1 MSTQEFERLDM
12 ATQLRDFGR
21 VLREQWWLIALCVLL
36 AAAAAVAYAETRPR
50 DYQATARLLLQQ
62 DNPAATLTGAG
73 SPFVDPVRQAATD
86 QQLATSGAVASRVAS
101 HLHLRPRRAAQVFSG
116 IEASVGADSN
126 VLTIT
131 DTNRN
136 PKLAARVANGF
147 AREYIAFRQEAS
159 HKRLTAALHALEH
172 KVSSAPRA
180 ERPALRLQLA
190 KGRLAVAGNGPDAQ
204 IVQRAFPPTSTI
216 GPRIS
221 HKLGIGVLFGVLLG
235 LGLALL
241 RDRLDPRVRR
251 IGEVKRIFPGL
262 PLLATIPRP
271 RGGKRGATMT
281 VEGFRRLQSNMDLR
295 CPNGRPRSMLITSA
309 GSRDGK
315 STTVLNLGLAMNE
328 QRHSAVVLEADMR
341 RPSLSS
347 SLGVNKNGGL
357 SKVLLGK
364 GNLDDALA
372 YASLSP
378 GSKRKGP
385 AVALAGKLAIVPAGS
400 SPAKPRSLL
409 SGDAIDSM
417 LESASFAGDTI
428 LIDGP
433 PLGLFTDML
442 PLAKRV
448 DGVIVAVRLYHTRK
462 DELERF
468 AEQLVDSEVQPVGI
482 VVLGSSGDPSAYE
495 GY

>member
-1 MSTQEFERLDM
+1 MATQELERLDV

-21 VLREQWWLIALCVLL
+21 VLREQWWLIAICVIL
-36 AAAAAVAYAETRPR
+36 AAVAAVVYAETRPR
-50 DYQATARLLLQQ
+50 DYEATARLLLQQ
-62 DNPAATLTGAG
+62 DNPAAALSGTAG
-73 SPFVDPVRQAATD
+73 SFVDPVRQAATD
-86 QQLATSGAVASRVAS
+86 QQLATSGAVAARVA
-101 HLHLRPRRAAQVFSG
+101 HRLHLGARAGVAFSG
-116 IEASVGADSN
+116 VRAGVAPDSN

-131 DTNRN
+131 DAARN

-147 AREYIAFRQEAS
+147 AEGYIAFRRQAS
-159 HKRLTAALHALEH
+159 QSRLTKALHALES

-180 ERPALRLQLA
+180 DRPALRAQLA
-190 KGRLAVAGNGPDAQ
+190 RARLAVAANGPDAQ
-204 IVQRAFPPTSTI
+204 IVQRASVPGATV

-221 HKLGIGVLFGVLLG
+221 HKLVVGLLFGLLLG

-241 RDRLDPRVRR
+241 RDRLDPRLKR
-251 IGEVKRIFPGL
+251 IGDVKAIFPGQ

-271 RGGKRGATMT
+271 RSGKRGATMT
-281 VEGFRRLQSNMDLR
+281 VEGFRTLQSNMDLR
-295 CPNGRPRSMLITSA
+295 CPNGRPRSMLVTSA
-309 GSRDGK
+309 GSGDGK
-315 STTVLNLGLAMNE
+315 STTVVNLGLAMNE
-328 QRHSAVVLEADMR
+328 QRHSAVVLEADLR
-341 RPSLSS
+341 RPALSN
-347 SLGVNKNGGL
+347 SLGVSKNGGL
-357 SKVLLGK
+357 TKVLLGK
-364 GNLDDALA
+364 GSLDDAVA

-378 GSKRKGP
+378 GSKRHGP
-385 AVALAGKLAIVPAGS
+385 AVALAGKLAIVPAGG
-400 SPAKPRSLL
+400 SPAKARALL
-409 SGDAIDSM
+409 SGDAIDAL

-433 PLGLFTDML
+433 PLGLFSDML

-468 AEQLVDSEVQPVGI
+468 AEQLVDSELQPVGI